1 MTLGSVGVA
10 GLRRQELTMLAR
22 VGQSYY
28 ARLEQGQSIA
38 GPEFPEVIAQAAE
51 LTPLPDRPLNGGS
64 GNRRWPT

>member
-1 MTLGSVGVA
+1 MA
-10 GLRRQELTMLAR
+10 GLHSGELAVLAG
-22 VGQSYY
+22 VGQSYC
-28 ARLEQGQSIA
+28 ARLEQGQSTA